1 MTYTFINRILYNGK
15 IRTLDDAR
23 PMVSALAISG
33 ERVVAYGRDEEM
45 RALAGAGT
53 VQENL
58 GGRFVVPGMTDAHL
72 HWQMETQA
80 LQNVQLYNLPSKEA
94 ALERV
99 TAKIK
104 TVAPGEW
111 IVGYGWL
118 QDEWAGQNG
127 QFPTRHDL
135 DAIAPDNPVFLVS
148 RSAHAGWTNSLALKL
163 SGVDRNTR
171 DPESGTILHDEA
183 GDPSG
188 ILLEPMTMNL
198 VRGHIPVPTVD
209 QLATQMKA
217 TQTLALSLGI
227 TGFHDFD
234 DQECFSALQIMRERG
249 DLALRV
255 VKNFN
260 KKYLDAVLTVGL
272 RRWFGD
278 DWIRLGGLKIFAD
291 GAIGPRTA
299 AMFEP
304 YDGEPNNYGIVVTDK
319 EEMVEMVSRAS
330 AAGFA
335 STIHAIGDKA
345 VHDVLDVYE
354 HVRKEEAQR
363 GEVPATRRHRIEHV
377 QIIHPSDVD
386 RLAQLNVIASM
397 QPIHATSDYPVADR
411 YWGKR
416 TPYSYNPRLQ
426 LDRGVV
432 VAFGS
437 DTPVEPMGSLIG
449 IHAAVTRQRAD
460 GSPGPDGWNPAARLT
475 VDEALRGYT
484 LGPAYAA
491 GMENRLGRLAP
502 GFLAD
507 LVVLDRDLY
516 SIAPADIL
524 TTQIVSTMVG
534 GLWRW
539 GEFALKWPHSAA
551 MTG

>member
-104 TVAPGEW
+104 TAAPGEW

-198 VRGHIPVPTVD
+198 VRSHIPVPTVD

-539 GEFALKWPHSAA
+539 GEFAR
-551 MTG
+551 